1 MSNSIWDEP
10 EEREKMYFG
19 RLELRQTHMVKG
31 KLEYDPDHH
40 DKDNPNRPEWAVDQW
55 PDGLRPFWFIEMSI
69 GPLNSGDLRP
79 HGMYEFDPGWKK
91 HTRPSVVALVKSG
104 KLTSAD
110 DINLKW
116 VQYTYKPW
124 RDYKANTVEYYQSGE
139 NVDKVRADER
149 GNFFVEKKALFIVDV
164 FSTEEDCR
172 AASDHW
178 FGVEQPASNGGGSPW
193 GDVPAGNNNKA
204 VDAILPFLSHFINEA
219 TDKTTGRVD
228 RSKLAESIAG
238 QSIFADPKINLTID
252 SPEVVKLI
260 EAAEMDA
267 VPF

>member
-79 HGMYEFDPGWKK
+79 HGMYEFDGGWKK
-91 HTRPSVVALVKSG
+91 HTKPSIIALAKSG
-104 KLTSAD
+104 KLADAD

-116 VQYTYKPW
+116 VQYTYKSW
-124 RDYKANTVEYYQSGE
+124 EDYKTDSVTYYQAQYP
-139 NVDKVRADER
+139 DKVHADTR
-149 GNFFVEKKALFIVDV
+149 GNFYVEKKALFIVDV
-164 FSTEEDCR
+164 FSTEEECR
-172 AASDHW
+172 LASDRW
-178 FGVEQPASNGGGSPW
+178 FGVEQPANNGGSPW

-219 TDKTTGRVD
+219 TDKTTGLVD
-228 RSKLAESIAG
+228 RSLLAASIAG
-238 QSIFADPKINLTID
+238 QSIFSQHKITID
-252 SPEVVKLI
+252 SPEVVKMIQL
-260 EAAEMDA
+260 AEMDS